1 MSRLRFPFRSQQSS
15 TQVNGPAHL
24 PGPKDPNAD
33 YWREVDTP
41 GWGEKGKS
49 KEAER
54 LWGLEN
60 FGNTCYCNSV
70 LQALYACHP
79 FREFVESYPN
89 VPPPIFPLAPPPGS
103 AHLPV
108 MTSSNGP
115 TSPLASV
122 KGNPFD
128 NPVLTNGHLH
138 TPMTPNAVGDKGK
151 EKRSWTSLGRR
162 PTSAVGPPSLATI
175 QQSQQTV
182 TPQTP
187 PAVAAPSLETPSIP
201 INPNQPQPSM
211 FETIQTLFQHLS
223 TSAPHQ
229 PLAPKKITD
238 ADANNAQTASLLP
251 AGSTSAGGPQPSL
264 TTSVNTPGAV
274 PQGPPLLASLP
285 PPSAPRGGGP
295 FLAGSLGRGVV
306 RPEDLL
312 KTVKREN
319 DMFRGMSQQDAHEF
333 LGWVLNTVAED
344 VDMVDRSMNAVESR
358 AMGKSFVQNLFEG
371 TLTNETRCLSCEMVN
386 YRFLI
391 KLTNRLHPGTSCSW
405 TCPSTLSSTRPSLL
419 V

>member
-1 MSRLRFPFRSQQSS
+1 MSRLRFPFRSTPSS
-15 TQVNGPAHL
+15 TQVNGAAPPPA
-24 PGPKDPNAD
+24 KDANAD
-33 YWREVDTP
+33 YWREVDAP
-41 GWGEKGKS
+41 GWGDKGKA

-89 VPPPIFPLAPPPGS
+89 IPPPISALAPPPGTANQPITPS
-103 AHLPV
+103 I
-108 MTSSNGP
+108 NGPSQP
-115 TSPLASV
+115 TSPVATF

-128 NPVLTNGHLH
+128 NPALTNGN
-138 TPMTPNAVGDKGK
+138 MTSPNPSGDKSK

-162 PTSAVGPPSLATI
+162 PTSMGGPPPSFATI
-175 QQSQQTV
+175 QQSQL
-182 TPQTP
+182 PAIP
-187 PAVAAPSLETPSIP
+187 PIPAATASLETPPIP
-201 INPNQPQPSM
+201 VNPNQPPPSV

-229 PLAPKKITD
+229 PLAPKKVATV
-238 ADANNAQTASLLP
+238 DANNAQTASLLP
-251 AGSTSAGGPQPSL
+251 AGPTSPGGPQPPL
-264 TTSVNTPGAV
+264 TISGNPPIPGQ

-295 FLAGSLGRGVV
+295 FSAGSLGRGVV

-333 LGWVLNTVAED
+333 LGWVLNKVAED
-344 VDMVDRSMNAVESR
+344 VDLVDKTTR
-358 AMGKSFVQNLFEG
+358 AEARPMGKSFVQNLFEG
-371 TLTNETRCLSCEMVN
+371 ILTNETRCLSCEMV
-386 YRFLI
+386 RFKPLI
-391 KLTNRLHPGTSCSW
+391 KL
-405 TCPSTLSSTRPSLL
+405 RPDIIARRARP
-419 V
+419 

>member
-1 MSRLRFPFRSQQSS
+1 MSRLRFPFRSQPSS
-15 TQVNGPAHL
+15 NQVNGAPPL
-24 PGPKDPNAD
+24 PGPKDANAD
-33 YWREVDTP
+33 YWREVEAP
-41 GWGEKGKS
+41 GWDEMGKA

-60 FGNTCYCNSV
+60 FGNTCYCNSI

-89 VPPPIFPLAPPPGS
+89 IPPPIFPLAPPPGTANQPITPS
-103 AHLPV
+103 V
-108 MTSSNGP
+108 NGLM
-115 TSPLASV
+115 SPLASN

-128 NPVLTNGHLH
+128 NPTLNGHM
-138 TPMTPNAVGDKGK
+138 MTPASPTAGGDKGK
-151 EKRSWTSLGRR
+151 EKRGWASLGRR
-162 PTSAVGPPSLATI
+162 PTSIAGPPGLATVQHG
-175 QQSQQTV
+175 QQGPPPP
-182 TPQTP
+182 TPS
-187 PAVAAPSLETPSIP
+187 AANRPSLELPPIPANPDLSPPSV
-201 INPNQPQPSM
+201 

-229 PLAPKKITD
+229 PLPTKKPANA
-238 ADANNAQTASLLP
+238 ADGNSAQTASLLP
-251 AGSTSAGGPQPSL
+251 AGPTSSHANAPQPSL
-264 TTSVNTPGAV
+264 TTSSTTTPGAV

-295 FLAGSLGRGVV
+295 FSAGSLGRGVV

-333 LGWVLNTVAED
+333 LGWVLNKVAED
-344 VDMVDRSMNAVESR
+344 VDMVDRSMNVVESR

-371 TLTNETRCLSCEMVN
+371 TLTNETRCLSCEMVSFC
-386 YRFLI
+386 RQ
-391 KLTNRLHPGTSCSW
+391 
-405 TCPSTLSSTRPSLL
+405 
-419 V
+419 